1 MRDQDKEN
9 KDERRILAS
18 AIRSIRKMRR
28 MSSVEVAREMG
39 IAPRTYEHMETG
51 QGRYSY
57 DRLLR
62 FSQATNCDVV
72 ALMACVHLGDPD
84 FAVHC
89 ANNRGMS
96 IILLAIDDL
105 HRKLGPDFDLLD
117 QRTLVGAAL
126 RTSNDLEEHLAKRD
140 VFAEHWLSERSASL
154 GRVRRVLG
162 KPDTAT

>member
-1 MRDQDKEN
+1 MKDNE
-9 KDERRILAS
+9 KDERAILAS

-28 MSSVEVAREMG
+28 MSSIEVAREMG

-57 DRLLR
+57 NRLLR
-62 FSQATNCDVV
+62 FSRATNCDVV

-84 FAVHC
+84 FAIHC

-105 HRKLGPDFDLLD
+105 HKKLGPDFDLID
-117 QRTLVGAAL
+117 QRTLVGAAV
-126 RTSNDLEEHLAKRD
+126 RTSNDLEDHLAKRD
-140 VFAEHWLSERSASL
+140 VFAEHWLAERSANL
-154 GRVRRVLG
+154 GPVRRRLDR
-162 KPDTAT
+162 PDPAT